1 MAGRFYTISVAD
13 VAVTAAQDIINITA
27 TANMAFKLWRVEL
40 GQKTLTTWEAKGIII
55 KRFPATVTAGT
66 GGSAAT
72 PRPMNNGDSAAVV
85 TARINDTTP
94 MTTNSTAVT
103 LMARD
108 WEFLNGF
115 IWVPMPDERP
125 VIAPSQ
131 GLNINLVTAP
141 SASMTVSGFAVIEEL
156 F

>member
-1 MAGRFYTISVAD
+1 MAGRFYSIPITD
-13 VAVTAAQDIINITA
+13 VAVSASQDLINITA
-27 TANMAFKLWRVEL
+27 TSAMAFKLWRVEL
-40 GQKTLTTWEAKGIII
+40 GQRTLTAWEAKTLRII
-55 KRFPATVTAGT
+55 RFPATVTAGS
-66 GGSAAT
+66 GGTTAT
-72 PRPMNNGDSAAVV
+72 INKMNFGDPTATV

-94 MTTNSTAVT
+94 MTTSGTSAV
-103 LMARD
+103 LLQRE

-131 GLNINLVTAP
+131 GAAINLPTAP
-141 SASMTVSGFAVIEEL
+141 SASMTVSGFALIEEL

>member
-1 MAGRFYTISVAD
+1 MGRLYTISVAD

-40 GQKTLTTWEAKGIII
+40 GQKTLTTWEAKGITIN
-55 KRFPATVTAGT
+55 RFPATVTAGS
-66 GGSAAT
+66 GGTAGNV
-72 PRPMNNGDSAAVV
+72 RPMNAGDTAATV
-85 TARINDTTP
+85 TTRINDTTS
-94 MTTNSTAVT
+94 MTSSGTATVV
-103 LMARD
+103 LARD

-125 VIAPSQ
+125 VFAPST
-131 GLNINLVTAP
+131 GCNIKLVTAP
-141 SASMTVSGFAVIEEL
+141 SGSMTVSGFAVIEEL